1 MKRSNWKTSALGVLT
16 IIIAL
21 ATGAK
26 EFLATD
32 SLPDLG
38 LIVSSVLAG
47 LGLIAAKDSDSR
59 L

>member
-1 MKRSNWKTSALGVLT
+1 MRNWKTTALGALT
-16 IIIAL
+16 IIIAI

-26 EFLATD
+26 EYLATD

-38 LIVSSVLAG
+38 LIAASLAAG
-47 LGLIAAKDSDSR
+47 WGLISAKDNSAR

>member
-1 MKRSNWKTSALGVLT
+1 MKKSNYKTSALGVLT
-16 IIIAL
+16 IIIAI

-26 EFLATD
+26 EYLSTD

-47 LGLIAAKDSDSR
+47 WGLLAAKDADSR
-59 L
+59 I

>member
-26 EFLATD
+26 EYLSTD
-32 SLPDLG
+32 TLPDLG

-47 LGLIAAKDSDSR
+47 WGLIAAKDNDSR

>member
-1 MKRSNWKTSALGVLT
+1 MKRSNWKTTALGVLT

-26 EFLATD
+26 EYLSTET
-32 SLPDLG
+32 LPDFG

-47 LGLIAAKDSDSR
+47 WGLIAAKDNDSR

>member
-1 MKRSNWKTSALGVLT
+1 MKRSNWKTSALGALT

-26 EFLATD
+26 EYLQTD
-32 SLPDLG
+32 TLPDLG

-47 LGLIAAKDSDSR
+47 WGLIAAKDNDSR

>member
-1 MKRSNWKTSALGVLT
+1 MKKSNWKTSALGVLT
-16 IIIAL
+16 IVIAL

-26 EFLATD
+26 EYLATE
-32 SLPDLG
+32 SLPDIG

-47 LGLIAAKDSDSR
+47 WGLIAAKDNDSR

>member
-1 MKRSNWKTSALGVLT
+1 MRNLKTTSIGALT
-16 IIIAL
+16 IVIAL

-26 EFLATD
+26 EYLATD

-38 LIVSSVLAG
+38 LIVASILAG
-47 LGLIAAKDSDSR
+47 WGLIQAKDNTAR

>member
-1 MKRSNWKTSALGVLT
+1 MKKSNWKTSALGVLT
-16 IIIAL
+16 IIIAI

-26 EFLATD
+26 EYLSTD
-32 SLPDLG
+32 TLPDLG

-47 LGLIAAKDSDSR
+47 WGLIAAKDNDSR

>member
-26 EFLATD
+26 EYLSTD
-32 SLPDLG
+32 TLPDLG

-47 LGLIAAKDSDSR
+47 WGLIAAKDSDSR
-59 L
+59 I

>member
-1 MKRSNWKTSALGVLT
+1 MKKSNWKTSALGVLT

-26 EFLATD
+26 EYLSTET
-32 SLPDLG
+32 LPDLT

-47 LGLIAAKDSDSR
+47 WGLIAAKDSDSR
-59 L
+59 I

>member
-1 MKRSNWKTSALGVLT
+1 MKKSNWKTSALGVLT
-16 IIIAL
+16 IIIAI

-26 EFLATD
+26 EYLSTD

-47 LGLIAAKDSDSR
+47 WGLIAAKDADSR
-59 L
+59 I

>member
-1 MKRSNWKTSALGVLT
+1 MKRSNWKTSALGALT

-26 EFLATD
+26 EYLSTD
-32 SLPDLG
+32 TLPDLG

-47 LGLIAAKDSDSR
+47 WGLIAAKDADSR
-59 L
+59 I

>member
-47 LGLIAAKDSDSR
+47 WGLLAA
-59 L
+59 